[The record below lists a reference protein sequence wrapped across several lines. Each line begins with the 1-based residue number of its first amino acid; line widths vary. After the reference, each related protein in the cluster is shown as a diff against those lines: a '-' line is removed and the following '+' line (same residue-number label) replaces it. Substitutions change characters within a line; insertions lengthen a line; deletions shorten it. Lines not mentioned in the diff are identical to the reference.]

1 MWTLIALLLGFVHVA
16 FALVYLYLTW
26 FHSYWDKRGLVTAKP
41 ITLLGSYPG
50 LFGGGTTFIGD
61 LGNIYSKYKGK
72 HRAVGVFLTRQPQI
86 FVLDPALAHEV
97 LVKNFNAYRDTVTSS
112 YVTHSKDYDKYVSRN
127 PFFSA
132 GDEWKKRRTDGGAG
146 LTSNKLKQAYS
157 IWEQTGNMLLDY
169 MARCIEQRSD
179 NVIETRDL
187 CYRYTAQAMGDFIWG
202 IDAGTL
208 TCGPNETSQ
217 FLTMNTAWAYHA
229 FQSMRTFNQTA
240 IAPIARRLLRMRF
253 FTQKSDDMYLKL
265 TQDAARLRQSGSGAS
280 RNDYLAHLLQLQQK
294 GASYDDMV
302 GHALTLLMD
311 GYETSGAVLYHFL
324 YTLGEYQEQQ
334 EKLRA
339 EILNALEADKSITFE
354 QLNALP
360 YLDQC
365 VNESMRL
372 TSAIGFFIKICTKP
386 TTIDLGDG
394 KIVNVEPGTTVLI
407 PTFQIHHDE
416 TYYSDPKTFKPER
429 FDNDAAGEFHK
440 RGCFLPFGDGPRIC
454 MGMRLGLLNIK
465 MAVVQIL
472 SKYKVEQTSKLPLSA
487 DSGLGIFLDGDVN
500 LKYTKL

>member
-1 MWTLIALLLGFVHVA
+1 MWTLIALLLGLVHVS

-26 FHSYWDKRGLVTAKP
+26 FHTYWDKRGLVTAKP

-50 LFGGGTTFIGD
+50 LFGGSTTFIGD
-61 LGNIYSKYKGK
+61 LGKIYNKYKGK

-86 FVLDPALAHEV
+86 LVLDPALAHEV
-97 LVKNFNAYRDTVTSS
+97 LVKNFSDFRDTVTSS
-112 YVTHSKDYDKYVSRN
+112 YVTHSKDYDKYVARN

-146 LTSNKLKQAYS
+146 LTSNKLKQAYV
-157 IWEQTGNMLLDY
+157 IWEQTGKTLLDY
-169 MARCIEQRSD
+169 IGRSIEERAD
-179 NVIETRDL
+179 TVIETRDL

-202 IDAGTL
+202 IDAGSL
-208 TCGPNETSQ
+208 SCGINETSQ
-217 FLTMNTAWAYHA
+217 FQKLTTAWAYNA
-229 FQSMRTFNQTA
+229 FQNMRNFNKTA
-240 IAPIARRLLRMRF
+240 IAPIMRRMFRMRF
-253 FTQKSDDMYLKL
+253 FTQESNDIYLKL
-265 TQDAARLRQSGSGAS
+265 TQDAAKLRQSGSGTS
-280 RNDYLAHLLQLQQK
+280 RNDYLSHLLQLQQK
-294 GASYDDMV
+294 GATDDDMV

-311 GYETSGAVLYHFL
+311 GFETSGAVLYHFL

-339 EILNALEADKSITFE
+339 EILNALETDKIITYE

-394 KIVNVEPGTTVLI
+394 KILNVEPGITVAI
-407 PTFQIHHDE
+407 PTYHLHHDE
-416 TYYSDPKTFKPER
+416 AFYSDPMTFKPER
-429 FDNDAAGEFHK
+429 FDNDAASEFTK
-440 RGCFLPFGDGPRIC
+440 RGCLLPFGDGPRIC
-454 MGMRLGLLNIK
+454 MGMRMGLLNVK

-472 SKYKVEQTSKLPLSA
+472 SKYKVEQTTKLPLSS
-487 DSGLGIFLDGDVN
+487 DSGLGIFLEGDVN